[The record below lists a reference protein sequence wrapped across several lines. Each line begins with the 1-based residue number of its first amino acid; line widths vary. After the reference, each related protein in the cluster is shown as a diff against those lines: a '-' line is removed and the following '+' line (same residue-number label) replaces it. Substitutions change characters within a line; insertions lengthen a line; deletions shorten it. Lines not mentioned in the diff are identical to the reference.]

1 MQIKTLAN
9 WAMKSRATKML
20 ALAVAAGVASAGTAH
35 AGTDTTFGTMNTKIE
50 AWITGSLGVL
60 LGLGGLM
67 MSIISLMRQQW
78 GGAAI
83 GIIVALAGATGPAI
97 IKGIFTGVI

>member
-1 MQIKTLAN
+1 MNIKSLATR
-9 WAMKSRATKML
+9 AMKSRTAKL
-20 ALAVAAGVASAGTAH
+20 AALAAIATLGTAGSAY
-35 AGTDTTFGTMNTKIE
+35 AGTDTTFDTMNTKIE
-50 AWITGSLGVL
+50 GWVTGSLGVL
-60 LGLGGLM
+60 LGLGGLR

-83 GIIVALAGATGPAI
+83 GVIVALAGATGPAI